1 MNLYARKNGRKVEV
15 LYPVNGRKNILRKVV
30 GVKTRSFTGPNGPG
44 IVVTEQNGQ
53 IRSLS
58 VKKIVTL

>member
-15 LYPVNGRKNILRKVV
+15 LYPVGGRKNILRKVA
-30 GVKTRSFTGPNGPG
+30 GVKVRSFTGPNGRG
-44 IVVTEQNGQ
+44 IVVHQKDGLF
-53 IRSLS
+53 RSLS